1 MSSKKYRW
9 GYKYQGESEPCIGTA
24 GFCGTKSNLYGMVFW
39 HMSNFL
45 YIFTDHDPNRFK
57 HGSSILKKGS
67 KLKKKIYCNF
77 FQLAW
82 IRIWVSHNTWIRNT
96 SPNYGRYN
104 IYINSD
110 LIAQATST
118 RKAKNGIFFNWL
130 IIYTYFLIKTKLR
143 SIRYLFKYG
152 MNAKEIE
159 GESEWRFQDYSLF

>member
-1 MSSKKYRW
+1 MELPVFVEQKAIFMEWYFDICQIFFTFLR
-9 GYKYQGESEPCIGTA
+9 IMIRTD
-24 GFCGTKSNLYGMVFW
+24 SNM
-39 HMSNFL
+39 
-45 YIFTDHDPNRFK
+45 DPL
-57 HGSSILKKGS
+57 IQKKGS
-67 KLKKKIYCNF
+67 KLKKKIHCNF

-82 IRIWVSHNTWIRNT
+82 IRIWVSHNTWIQNT
-96 SPNYGRYN
+96 SRNYGRYN

>member
-1 MSSKKYRW
+1 MELPVFVEQKAIFMEWYFDICQIFFTFLR
-9 GYKYQGESEPCIGTA
+9 IMIRTD
-24 GFCGTKSNLYGMVFW
+24 SNM
-39 HMSNFL
+39 
-45 YIFTDHDPNRFK
+45 DPL
-57 HGSSILKKGS
+57 IQKKGS
-67 KLKKKIYCNF
+67 KLKKKIHCNF

-82 IRIWVSHNTWIRNT
+82 IRIWVSHNTWIQNT
-96 SPNYGRYN
+96 SRNYGRYN

-110 LIAQATST
+110 LIALATST

-130 IIYTYFLIKTKLR
+130 IIYTFFLIKTKSR